1 MILVGEMRDA
11 ETAQAAFEAAAT
23 GHLVLTTLH
32 VTTVFGVVP
41 RLRPMGLSPQVIAEN
56 LKLVIN
62 QRLVR
67 KLCTNCRS
75 EAPFSEPECEWLGL
89 PQGTIGYRAM
99 GCARCRGTGFH
110 GRLPLYELLAVD
122 ENMANAIADD
132 AGREAIRTL
141 AFSQGFKPMNT
152 VSRRR
157 VLLGQTTTAEIFRVT
172 GEGPER

>member
-1 MILVGEMRDA
+1 MRDS
-11 ETAQAAFEAAAT
+11 ETAQAAFDAAAT

-41 RLRPMGLSPQVIAEN
+41 RLRPLGLSPQVIAEN

-67 KLCTNCRS
+67 KLCTVCRA
-75 EAPFSEPECEWLGL
+75 EAPFSPEECEWLGVA
-89 PQGTIGYRAM
+89 PGTIGYTSM

-110 GRLPLYELLAVD
+110 GRMPLYELLRVD
-122 ENMANAIADD
+122 DAMANAIADD

-141 AFSQGFKPMNT
+141 AFAEGFNPMT
-152 VSRRR
+152 KVSKRR
-157 VLLGQTTTAEIFRVT
+157 VLLGQTTTGEIFRVT
-172 GEGPER
+172 GEGPQR